1 MSELLAMSL
10 IAVAGGIGSALRYL
24 VDNSLPARLR
34 ARFPWGTMTV
44 NLTGS
49 LALGV
54 IAGLTLGGPWSRI
67 IATGL
72 LGGYTTFSTASLES
86 IRLLADKRYMA
97 ALVNGPG
104 MIIACTALSFAG
116 VLIASH

>member
-1 MSELLAMSL
+1 MSGLPLAL
-10 IAVAGGIGSALRYL
+10 AIAVAGGIGSALRYL
-24 VDNSLPARLR
+24 ADNCLPARLR

-49 LALGV
+49 FLLGFLTGLALDR
-54 IAGLTLGGPWSRI
+54 PWSAI

-86 IRLLADKRYMA
+86 IRLLATRRYTA
-97 ALVNGPG
+97 ALLNGPG
-104 MIIACTALSFAG
+104 MLMACTALSVAG
-116 VLIASH
+116 LLIAAP